1 MVTSTGFFY
10 GCAGLFCCLLR
21 RLAVVRGLYL
31 ERGDLRCRMTD
42 LVPLRSAARLFG
54 RLVTDLEQ
62 SLE

>member
-10 GCAGLFCCLLR
+10 GCSGLFCSLLR

-31 ERGDLRCRMTD
+31 ERGDLRCR
-42 LVPLRSAARLFG
+42 
-54 RLVTDLEQ
+54 LVTDLEQ